1 MVSIR
6 QVSTFFALA
15 GLASAAPRQQGRSKL
30 HKREALPAYAITY
43 APMSYLYSGEKWF
56 PSNIPIHLENVEP
69 EVNYT
74 AIRSN
79 ASVTLDTLDTYASDV
94 YLTASDA
101 PSSTP

>member
-6 QVSTFFALA
+6 QVTTFFALA
-15 GLASAAPRQQGRSKL
+15 GLASAAARQQGRSKL

-56 PSNIPIHLENVEP
+56 PSDISIHLENVEP

-74 AIRSN
+74 AIGSN
-79 ASVTLDTLDTYASDV
+79 DSVTLDTLDTYASDV
-94 YLTASDA
+94 YLTAPDG